1 MTDIDSDYNAP
12 YAPPQHLGSLIRNYM
27 DHVDWNVTQTA
38 AELGCDRV
46 TLSRVLNGHIGVSP
60 QMALALERLNWGTAE
75 QWTRMQADYE
85 LVQAGRDR
93 VHRGQIGHHVQ
104 EAIRFYESSYDWLG
118 GSFLSPGQRA
128 TLGDRENRVCRFC
141 GLSEPNASFRT
152 KAHAIPEFL
161 GNKSLLTN
169 YECDSCNQHFGIG
182 IENDLASWT
191 KPSRTLSRIRGK
203 RGVPTIKELGA
214 GKGWRIEYD
223 SAFRVT
229 QYEADPIAEI
239 DEEQKRVTFTL
250 KRDPYTPVAVLKAFV
265 KIGLTV
271 IPESELGKFRDTI
284 KWIRCRD
291 HSRPF
296 VQSFPILHTF
306 QPGPMR
312 NDLTVLMLMR
322 RKPDVSEAP
331 FAFFVIGFGNDVFQV
346 FLPCPEE
353 DRKIHAQPLHL
364 PPFPT
369 PAGAFP
375 TPYGRSRT
383 TKVDLCGRE
392 RVTDDFYHAR
402 FGFEHVEIT
411 RHEEE

>member
-1 MTDIDSDYNAP
+1 MSDTDSGNNERYT
-12 YAPPQHLGSLIRNYM
+12 PPQHVGSLIRKCM
-27 DHVDWNVTQTA
+27 DHVDWNVTRTA
-38 AELGCDRV
+38 AQLGCDRV

-85 LVQAGRDR
+85 LVQAGRNR
-93 VHRGQIGHHVQ
+93 VHRGQVGHHLQ
-104 EAIRFYESSYDWLG
+104 EAIRFYEASYDWLG
-118 GSFLSPGQRA
+118 GSFLTPDQRA

-141 GLSEPNASFRT
+141 GLSEPKVSFRT

-169 YECDSCNQHFGIG
+169 YECDSCNQHFGTS

-191 KPSRTLSRIRGK
+191 KPSRTLARIRGK
-203 RGVPTIKELGA
+203 RGIPAIKKVGA
-214 GKGWRIEYD
+214 AEGWRIEYD
-223 SAFRVT
+223 SGIRVT
-229 QYEADPIAEI
+229 QYENDPIAEV
-239 DEEQKRVTFTL
+239 DEEQKCITFKL

-265 KIGLTV
+265 RIGLTV
-271 IPESELGKFRDTI
+271 LPQSEVSRFRDTI
-284 KWIRCRD
+284 EWIRCQD
-291 HSRPF
+291 HSKPF

-331 FAFFVIGFGNDVFQV
+331 FAFLVIGFGNDVFQV

-353 DRKIHAQPLHL
+353 DKQIHAQRLYL

-369 PAGAFP
+369 PAAAFP
-375 TPYGRSRT
+375 TPYGKAHT

-392 RVTDDFYHAR
+392 RVTDDLYHAR

-411 RHEEE
+411 RNETE

>member
-1 MTDIDSDYNAP
+1 MIDIDGDQNEP
-12 YAPPQHLGSLIRNYM
+12 YTPQQHLGSRIRKYM
-27 DHVDWNVTQTA
+27 DHVDWNVTRTA

-60 QMALALERLNWGTAE
+60 QMALGLERLGWGTAE

-93 VHRGQIGHHVQ
+93 VHRGQVGHHVE
-104 EAIRFYESSYDWLG
+104 EAIRFYDSSYDWLG
-118 GSFLSPGQRA
+118 GSFLTPGQRY
-128 TLGDRENRVCRFC
+128 TLGDRENQVCRFC
-141 GLSEPNASFRT
+141 GLNEPRVSFRT

-169 YECDSCNQHFGIG
+169 YECDTCNQHFGTG

-191 KPSRTLSRIRGK
+191 KPSRALARIRGK
-203 RGVPTIKELGA
+203 RGVPAIKEVGA

-229 QYEADPIAEI
+229 QYESDPIAEV
-239 DEEQKRVTFTL
+239 DEEQNRITFKL

-271 IPESELGKFRDTI
+271 LPEPELEKFRDTI
-284 KWIRCRD
+284 EWIRCRD

-322 RKPDVSEAP
+322 RKPGVSEAP

-353 DRKIHAQPLHL
+353 DRQIHAQQVHL

-369 PAGAFP
+369 PAAAFP
-375 TPYGRSRT
+375 TPYGKSQT
-383 TKVDLCGRE
+383 TKVDLCGRQ
-392 RVTDDFYHAR
+392 RVTDDIYQAR
-402 FGFEHVEIT
+402 FGFEHVEII
-411 RHEEE
+411 RHETQ

>member
-1 MTDIDSDYNAP
+1 MSDIDSDQNAT
-12 YAPPQHLGSLIRNYM
+12 YTQPQHLGSLIRKCM
-27 DHVDWNVTQTA
+27 DHADWNVTRTA

-75 QWTRMQADYE
+75 QWTRMQADYQ
-85 LVQAGRDR
+85 LIQAGRER
-93 VHRGQIGHHVQ
+93 VHQGQVGHHVQ

-118 GSFLSPGQRA
+118 GSFLTPGQRA

-141 GLSEPNASFRT
+141 GLSEPNVSFRT

-161 GNKSLLTN
+161 GNKTLLTN
-169 YECDSCNQHFGIG
+169 YECDSCNHHFGTG
-182 IENDLASWT
+182 IENDLANWT
-191 KPSRTLSRIRGK
+191 KPNRTLSRIRGK
-203 RGVPTIKELGA
+203 RGVPTIKELGP

-229 QYEADPIAEI
+229 QYEADPIAEV
-239 DEEQKRVTFTL
+239 DEEQKCVTFKL
-250 KRDPYTPVAVLKAFV
+250 KRDPYTPVAVLKALV

-271 IPESELGKFRDTI
+271 IPASEMGKFQDTME
-284 KWIRCRD
+284 WVRSRD

-322 RKPDVSEAP
+322 RKPQVAEAP

-353 DRKIHAQPLHL
+353 DREINAQRLYL

-411 RHEEE
+411 RHDAE

>member
-1 MTDIDSDYNAP
+1 MTDIDSDHNAP
-12 YAPPQHLGSLIRNYM
+12 HTPPQHLGSLIRKYM
-27 DHVDWNVTQTA
+27 DHVDWNVTRTA

-75 QWTRMQADYE
+75 QWTLMQADYE

-93 VHRGQIGHHVQ
+93 VHRGQVGHHVQ

-118 GSFLSPGQRA
+118 GSFLTPGQRA

-169 YECDSCNQHFGIG
+169 YECDSCNQHFGTG

-229 QYEADPIAEI
+229 QYESDPIAEM
-239 DEEQKRVTFTL
+239 DEEQKCVTFKL

-284 KWIRCRD
+284 EWIRCRD

-353 DRKIHAQPLHL
+353 DRQIHAQRLHL

-411 RHEEE
+411 RHEAE